1 MITLQDNPGEKK
13 YQSHELLTFQ
23 IFNGKRIPLCPQRH
37 TTLNDFFGLL
47 KSNYWTGYV

>member
-13 YQSHELLTFQ
+13 YQSHELLSY
-23 IFNGKRIPLCPQRH
+23 CPQRH
-37 TTLNDFFGLL
+37 TTLTDFFGLL